1 MSNRSLLFL
10 ILFVLVIFFVV
21 KFDMTTQGKIGVTNL
36 IYGDEMRGLKGMRV
50 VVEPLIPE
58 LEKDGLRREEV
69 LKELAAKVERSGIKI
84 LPEEEWQRTPGKPV
98 LNATIEAVKLDKQNY
113 QYTVEIEVTKSE
125 TGGRV
130 SGSEKIKTI
139 WSTSEIGEGNV
150 NDIRKKF
157 DEITSVFLK
166 ARSGS

>member
-21 KFDMTTQGKIGVTNL
+21 KFDMTTQVKIGVTNL
-36 IYGDEMRGLKGMRV
+36 IYGDEIRGLKGIRV

-69 LKELAAKVERSGIKI
+69 LKELATKVERSGIKI
-84 LPEEEWQRTPGKPV
+84 LPEEEWRRTPEKPV
-98 LNATIEAVKLDKQNY
+98 LNATIEAVKLDKQKY
-113 QYTVEIEVTKSE
+113 QYTVEIEVTKSK
-125 TGGRV
+125 TGG
-130 SGSEKIKTI
+130 SMSESEKSKTI

-150 NDIRKKF
+150 NDIRKTF
-157 DEITSVFLK
+157 DEITSIFLK